1 MNVKYCGPA
10 LDYSGYGEANRHD
23 IAALVSAGIQ
33 VTTDIPR
40 YTPEIADFG
49 ELGALAAS
57 LEGKKID
64 YRFKILHTTPNVYGQ
79 YHEPGKYHIGRVFW
93 ETDKLPDD
101 FVRGI
106 NFVDEIWTGSEFN
119 AAALRNSGVNKPIYI
134 IPEAIETPAPN
145 ANPYI
150 VLQKDTFKFYSIFEW
165 TERKNPNALLRA
177 YLTEFKAGEDVSLTI
192 KTYVDNFDPRHRN
205 EITIAIR
212 KIKDQLGLKSYP
224 PIFLYRM
231 LMTRQ
236 QIYRFHATF
245 DCFVSA
251 HRGEGWGIPQM
262 EAMLMGK
269 PIISTACGGIHEHLS
284 PKDAFLLPYKLIPL
298 VENSRNKHWYCA
310 DQKWADVDGQELA
323 KWMRWVF
330 ENQKQAREIGEN
342 SAKTV
347 DKLFSIKAVGQ
358 QMLARL
364 EQI

>member
-33 VTTDIPR
+33 VTTEIPR

-49 ELGALAAS
+49 NLGALAAS
-57 LEGKKID
+57 LEGKKLD
-64 YRFKILHTTPNVYGQ
+64 YQVKIMHTTPNVYGQ

-119 AAALRNSGVNKPIYI
+119 AAALKNSGVSKPIYI
-134 IPEAIETPAPN
+134 IPEAIETPAPK

-150 VLQKDTFKFYSIFEW
+150 VYQKDTIKFYSIFEW
-165 TERKNPNALLRA
+165 TERKNPNALLTA
-177 YLTEFKAGEDVSLTI
+177 YLTEFSADDNVSLTI
-192 KTYVDNFDPRHRN
+192 KTYVDNFDPRHRE

-212 KIKDQLGLKSYP
+212 KLKDRLGLAKYP
-224 PIFLYRM
+224 PIYLYRA
-231 LMTRQ
+231 LMTRH

-245 DCFVSA
+245 DVFVSA

-262 EAMLMGK
+262 EAMLMGN
-269 PIISTACGGIHEHLS
+269 PIISTNCGGIHEYLGQNE
-284 PKDAFLLPYKLIPL
+284 AFLVPYKLIPL
-298 VENSRNKHWYCA
+298 VENSRNRIWYTS
-310 DQKWADVDGQELA
+310 DQKWADIETSDMS
-323 KWMRWVF
+323 KWMRWVY
-330 ENQKQAREIGEN
+330 ENQKQAKEIGKN
-342 SAKTV
+342 ARAKV
-347 DKLFSIKAVGQ
+347 EQVFSINAVGQ
-358 QMLARL
+358 KMLARL
-364 EQI
+364 EEI